1 MDYRVL
7 LYYNYTTIEDPEAF
21 AKEHLAFCR
30 DLDIKGRILVAPE
43 GINGTLSGTKE
54 ATDRYMD
61 VMLADERFKD
71 TYFKMDESEG
81 HAFKKLFVRP
91 RKELV
96 ALHLEE
102 DIDPRQ
108 LTGNYLEPQAFREA
122 LLDEDLSLIHI

>member
-81 HAFKKLFVRP
+81 HALRNYLSVL
-91 RKELV
+91 RKGISSV
-96 ALHLEE
+96 HLEE
-102 DIDPRQ
+102 TLIRGQ
-108 LTGNYLEPQAFREA
+108 LTGN
-122 LLDEDLSLIHI
+122 I

>member
-7 LYYNYTTIEDPEAF
+7 LYYNYTKIEDPEVF

-30 DLDIKGRILVAPE
+30 DLGIKGRILVAPE

-54 ATDRYMD
+54 ATDQYMEK
-61 VMLADERFKD
+61 MLKDDRFKD
-71 TYFKMDESEG
+71 TYFKIDESEG

-91 RKELV
+91 RSELV

-102 DIDPRQ
+102 DVNPRQ
-108 LTGNYLEPQAFREA
+108 LTGNYLEPQAFR
-122 LLDEDLSLIHI
+122 